1 MGATHIL
8 MAPTNVVDLLNFP
21 GLDTYDLSA
30 LRHLMCGVGYLAP
43 ELLLELKERLP
54 SAAKITRGYGMAEGP
69 VIAMRINDPFEMGT
83 KVLGKPCCEADE
95 YRIVDGDGN
104 DVAEGGEGELITRGP
119 HIFRGYFKQP
129 DENDKVFD
137 KNGYFHTGDI
147 AIRDAEGHYMIT
159 GRLKEWIRRGGLT
172 IIPVELEE
180 ILIKH
185 PLVEKVA
192 IVGMPD
198 PRLGERTCAYVK
210 PAQGRTITLDEV
222 IKILTDAEL
231 ATFKMPERLEL
242 LGEMPVTQHD
252 KVDKKLLRERITDR
266 LKAEGVL

>member
-1 MGATHIL
+1 MGHPGRRP
-8 MAPTNVVDLLNFP
+8 PTPLLTRPVD
-21 GLDTYDLSA
+21 TI
-30 LRHLMCGVGYLAP
+30 RV
-43 ELLLELKERLP
+43 
-54 SAAKITRGYGMAEGP
+54 EGA
-69 VIAMRINDPFEMGT
+69 VRN
-83 KVLGKPCCEADE
+83 
-95 YRIVDGDGN
+95 
-104 DVAEGGEGELITRGP
+104 
-119 HIFRGYFKQP
+119 
-129 DENDKVFD
+129 
-137 KNGYFHTGDI
+137 
-147 AIRDAEGHYMIT
+147 AEGHYMIT
-159 GRLKEWIRRGGLT
+159 GRLKEWVRRGGLT
-172 IIPVELEE
+172 IIPMELEE

-222 IKILTDAEL
+222 IKILTDAGL

-266 LKAEGVL
+266 LKAEGVQLK